1 MRMFSSFSVIASS
14 RPKQMNT
21 TASKKSV
28 RGKAGKAVPKIDDLP
43 EREQLIVKVL
53 HKLSEI
59 PDESLMNY
67 GHQLEDMIMT
77 CTFNDLECL

>member
-14 RPKQMNT
+14 RPKQMN
-21 TASKKSV
+21 KKSV
-28 RGKAGKAVPKIDDLP
+28 RGKAGKAVPQIDDLH

-77 CTFNDLECL
+77 CSFNDLECL